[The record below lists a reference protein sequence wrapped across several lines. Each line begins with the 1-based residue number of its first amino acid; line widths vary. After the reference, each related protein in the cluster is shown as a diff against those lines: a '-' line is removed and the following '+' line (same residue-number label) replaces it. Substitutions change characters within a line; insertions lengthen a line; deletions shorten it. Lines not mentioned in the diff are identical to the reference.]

1 MRRPLI
7 FLIFASLAVLWACSG
22 NNSPNP
28 VTVALIPGSSQT
40 ITQGG
45 TVGIRAMVAYDSANR
60 GVSWKL
66 SGTGTLTGSTGSA
79 VTYNAPGTIAS
90 AVTVTITAT
99 SVTNPSVSASLQ
111 ITVQPGIQPGVSV
124 SLTPSAPQTIA
135 QGSSVAVTGSVAND
149 SSHQGV
155 IWSLSPSSG
164 AGTLIGGTGSAVTYN
179 APGTVVSPVTVTVT
193 ATSVTNSSVSAS
205 LQITVQPGIPP
216 GLSVSLT
223 PGSLQTIKQGVS
235 FAVTASVTNDS
246 SNRGVTWSLSP
257 SSGAGT
263 LSSVTTTS
271 VNYNAPASVSG
282 DVNATLTATAVADPS
297 AFASLPITVQT
308 APSAQALNIVIRNLN
323 SAYPDSQVYFSFRYG
338 PLQGTINGQP
348 IVLGNAYSL
357 NDVGSGIQVQNVA
370 TRIYF
375 SLGTPLPASTGDPD
389 GVTTSSNAYNI
400 RFDKIEI
407 TQDVTALGNTVDL
420 TSIDFFAIPLALQTY
435 ALNGSTPLQTLTF
448 TQPGYTVRDA
458 LAQLAGPNPSV
469 LLTTPSGSFLR
480 VLGTQ
485 LAQAQPAPSPY
496 PSLQSYVNE
505 FSAAGGHAT
514 IEDLFNGDPKGGTT
528 PPFIAQCYNFATSF
542 DGSGNLLLEGGGTPI
557 IPGGQSVGQG
567 HKIIIQASDLATGI
581 YSANPPYTVDGNSST
596 IGVND
601 VYAAVV
607 RDMLAGFSFGFVNS
621 STRDP
626 NTGNFFSAEPSTYW
640 WQSTKAYNYLQ
651 TASPNY
657 NQYANYLYTVSN
669 AYGQPFSDRWQK
681 VQANWDYTDVTTLEI
696 DILPDTGVV
705 PIQSGNPKVIYP
717 PLSCFTQP

>member
-1 MRRPLI
+1 MRRPLM
-7 FLIFASLAVLWACSG
+7 FVIFASLAVLWACSG
-22 NNSPNP
+22 GNSPNP
-28 VTVALIPGSSQT
+28 IVVALVPSSSQT

-45 TVGIRAMVAYDSANR
+45 TVGISAMVAYDSANR

-66 SGTGTLTGSTGSA
+66 SGMGTLTGSTASA

-99 SVTNPSVSASLQ
+99 SVTNSSVSASLQ
-111 ITVQPGIQPGVSV
+111 VTVQPGIQPGVSV

-135 QGSSVAVTGSVAND
+135 QGSSVAITASVAND
-149 SSHQGV
+149 SSQQGV

-164 AGTLIGGTGSAVTYN
+164 AGTLTGSTASAVTYN
-179 APGTVVSPVTVTVT
+179 APATVVSAVTVTVK
-193 ATSVTNSSVSAS
+193 ATSVANSSVSAS
-205 LQITVQPGIPP
+205 LQITVQPGIQP
-216 GLSVSLT
+216 GVSVSLT
-223 PGSLQTIKQGVS
+223 PGSLQTIKQGLS
-235 FAVTASVTNDS
+235 FAVTASVANDS

-282 DVNATLTATAVADPS
+282 DVNAMLTATAVADPT

-357 NDVGSGIQVQNVA
+357 NDIGSGIQVQNVA

-375 SLGTPLPASTGDPD
+375 SLGTPLPFSTGDPD

-407 TQDVTALGNTVDL
+407 TQDVTQAGNTVDL

-435 ALNGSTPLQTLTF
+435 ALNSSTPQQTLTF
-448 TQPGYTVRDA
+448 TQPGYAVRDA

-469 LLTTPSGSFLR
+469 LLTTPGGSFLR

-485 LAQAQPAPSPY
+485 LAQSQPSPNPY
-496 PSLQSYVNE
+496 PSLQSYVDE
-505 FSAAGGHAT
+505 FSAAGGLAT
-514 IEDLFNGDPKGGTT
+514 IEDLFNGNPKGGTT
-528 PPFIAQCYNFATSF
+528 TNFIKQCYNFASSF
-542 DGSGNLLLEGGGTPI
+542 DGNGNLHLNGGGTSYQ
-557 IPGGQSVGQG
+557 GGGTIGPQHEIV
-567 HKIIIQASDLATGI
+567 IQAGDLATGI
-581 YSANPPYTVDGNSST
+581 YSANPTYYVDGT
-596 IGVND
+596 QFIGLVND
-601 VYAAVV
+601 VYGAVV

-621 STRDP
+621 STVDP
-626 NTGNFFSAEPSTYW
+626 NTKNSFGTEPSTYW
-640 WQSTKAYNYLQ
+640 WQSTKAYDYLQ

-657 NQYANYLYTVSN
+657 NQYANYVYTISN

-681 VQANWDYTDVTTLEI
+681 VQANWDYTNVTTMEI

-705 PIQSGNPKVIYP
+705 PIQSGNPKLIYP
-717 PLSCFTQP
+717 PVSCTQQ